1 MPGGIYDAQ
10 DRLIKASS
18 FTRGLRM
25 VEVPSQANNTTGRVV
40 FDWSSPDNS
49 YWLPASSY
57 VLMEFGIKKA
67 GDASIVLSDAVDLVE
82 NCGAAAIT
90 SCQHFING
98 TSVGLQSNVPVA
110 KQVLTKAFMQRQVK
124 ETVGDAFNL
133 TAVRTDGFTN
143 TALVTGFQPPLG
155 IWNLDSGIAGRARHQ
170 LELNMQTNLIA
181 AMVESNDVG
190 NSKGRSLPGLTITL
204 ASIRLYCAYATPM
217 EPIKP
222 PSTQFVALN
231 DLHISSQAHVA
242 NGSAT
247 QTYTV
252 PSSSHK
258 LFVTSQH
265 LNLSDTTATGATG
278 LFGCLHD
285 ATQPPLVDY
294 AGTQVPSRVY
304 DDGNVDVHRAYLD
317 LYSSTLLASGSSAYD
332 DIGEWQANKLYLHNF
347 PKAADDTSTNAIVRF
362 NANGST
368 KPSSILLCALHDSVL
383 TLGYDASNAITSVS
397 YATVS

>member
-25 VEVPSQANNTTGRVV
+25 VEVPSQANNTTGRIV

-49 YWLPASSY
+49 YFLPVSSY
-57 VLMEFGIKKA
+57 VLMEF
-67 GDASIVLSDAVDLVE
+67 SIGKTGGAAIVTSDDIDLSE
-82 NCGAAAIT
+82 NPGAAAVT

-124 ETVGDAFNL
+124 ESVGDVFNV
-133 TAVRTDGFTN
+133 TAARTDG
-143 TALVTGFQPPLG
+143 VTGNSIQTAFQPPLG
-155 IWNLDSGIAGRARHQ
+155 LWNLDSGIAGRARHQ
-170 LELNMQTNLIA
+170 LELHMQTNLIA
-181 AMVESNDVG
+181 SMVESNNAG
-190 NSKGRSLPGLTITL
+190 SSKGRSLPGLTVTL
-204 ASIRLYCAYATPM
+204 SSIRLYCAYATPM

-222 PSTQFVALN
+222 PSTQFIALN

-242 NGSAT
+242 NGSST
-247 QTYTV
+247 QSYQV
-252 PSSSHK
+252 PSSTHK
-258 LFVTSQH
+258 IFVTSQH
-265 LNLSDTTATGATG
+265 LNLSDATATGATG
-278 LFGCLHD
+278 LFGCLHN

-304 DDGNVDVHRAYLD
+304 SNGQLDGHRAYLD

-332 DIGEWQANKLYLHNF
+332 DLLEWTANKLYLHNF
-347 PKAADDTSTNAIVRF
+347 PKAVDDTSTNAIVRF
-362 NANGST
+362 NANGTT

-383 TLGYDASNAITSVS
+383 TLGYDASNAITSVN
-397 YATVS
+397 YATLS